1 MSLNYNFRLIFYV
14 IFSVIFYYVDNIFPT
29 TYSYTC
35 NVIILVPF
43 LLFRR
48 YSFYSLLTMFF
59 NLSQYR
65 RAVGVSNNSKFW
77 LRIAKI
83 HIVATY
89 LEILTFSGVKLQN
102 RKWHVFQKV
111 LEIRALR
118 PYLVLFFFCF
128 CRKRSRYVYF
138 SCFFAVC
145 YLIFW
150 YNERNYQDFVLKCHL
165 IVFKGSIVIIRFV

>member
-1 MSLNYNFRLIFYV
+1 MSLNYNFRIVFYV
-14 IFSVIFYYVDNIFPT
+14 IFSVTFYYVDNIFPT

-59 NLSQYR
+59 NLNQYR

-83 HIVATY
+83 VATY
-89 LEILTFSGVKLQN
+89 LKILTFSGVKLQN

-111 LEIRALR
+111 LEIHALR
-118 PYLVLFFFCF
+118 PYLVFFVFCLQKTVQI
-128 CRKRSRYVYF
+128 CI
-138 SCFFAVC
+138 FFMFLSSLVPNF
-145 YLIFW
+145 LI
-150 YNERNYQDFVLKCHL
+150 
-165 IVFKGSIVIIRFV
+165 